1 LKCFGVRCFTYHFHT
16 CKTHT
21 CMAQA
26 SKRPCPRFTADLP
39 SWDQVVQGCARTGF
53 RRPKGDQLISASKF
67 FFGQVA
73 DFGLAA
79 ECKTDLQGV
88 VGTSGSL
95 VFVRM
100 SAQQCGVLVCVAVI
114 GCGTLLGSLWCTNER
129 QTTGGY
135 IALYGATGAAAQ

>member
-1 LKCFGVRCFTYHFHT
+1 
-16 CKTHT
+16 
-21 CMAQA
+21 MAQA

-39 SWDQVVQGCARTGF
+39 SWDQVGQGCARTGF

-100 SAQQCGVLVCVAVI
+100 SECQLNNVACSCVW
-114 GCGTLLGSLWCTNER
+114 L
-129 QTTGGY
+129 
-135 IALYGATGAAAQ
+135 

>member
-1 LKCFGVRCFTYHFHT
+1 
-16 CKTHT
+16 
-21 CMAQA
+21 MAQA

-53 RRPKGDQLISASKF
+53 TRPRGDQLISASKF

-100 SAQQCGVLVCVAVI
+100 SAQQCGVLVRVAVELCWVHY
-114 GCGTLLGSLWCTNER
+114 GALTSGKPQVGTLPYMAPQVR
-129 QTTGGY
+129 QHSSQQFFS
-135 IALYGATGAAAQ
+135 ISC